1 MHRVTSIF
9 DHLDLNYSSIAFAQT
24 QIEVSLTTDGP
35 VGLAPAFA
43 AFHDG
48 TYDIFD
54 VGSMSSPGLE
64 LLAELGDASTLLAT
78 APAGVNVRVSL
89 LAVRFCQLAGTRDPP
104 NFRWMERRHHFL
116 WRR

>member
-1 MHRVTSIF
+1 MHRVTSILTTLTLSF
-9 DHLDLNYSSIAFAQT
+9 SSIAFAQT

-48 TYDIFD
+48 SYDIFD

-64 LLAELGDASTLLAT
+64 LLAELGDAATLLAT
-78 APAGVNVRVSL
+78 APAGVNRRVSL
-89 LAVRFCQLAGTRDPP
+89 LAVRFCRLAGTRDPP
-104 NFRWMERRHHFL
+104 NFRWMARRHPFL